1 MGTSENNQEKAQT
14 QTETISN
21 EESYLYYP
29 IRLQDEPNENLE
41 KAETEIEKKFAEL
54 LAAISDETLQLSEF
68 LIEEKRLIQELCE
81 LFREILKRLKMSFE
95 IPTKVVPEF
104 QGKAKKILLNDE
116 GHLLLILEGENVS
129 SKILEDYPPEVVLNV
144 IWNIIPALE
153 KSLKAYRRKISK
165 RVGIFERIKKE
176 LKSIHN
182 VFSSSE
188 QKQGDFLIIGNQE
201 LKSPL
206 SNDKTQNDYSSENVH

>member
-1 MGTSENNQEKAQT
+1 MGTPENNQEKPQTPENAQ
-14 QTETISN
+14 N

-29 IRLQDEPNENLE
+29 IKLQDESDENLE
-41 KAETEIEKKFAEL
+41 KTETEIEKKFAEL

-68 LIEEKRLIQELCE
+68 LVEEKRLIKELCE
-81 LFREILKRLKMSFE
+81 LLREILKRLKMSFE
-95 IPTKVVPEF
+95 IPIKVVPEF

-165 RVGIFERIKKE
+165 RVGIFEKMKKE
-176 LKSIHN
+176 LKNIQR

-188 QKQGDFLIIGNQE
+188 QKQGDVFIIGNQE

-206 SNDKTQNDYSSENVH
+206 SDDKTQNDYPSENGH

>member
-1 MGTSENNQEKAQT
+1 MGTPENSQEKAQT
-14 QTETISN
+14 QTE
-21 EESYLYYP
+21 ESYLYYP
-29 IRLQDEPNENLE
+29 IKLQDESDENLE
-41 KAETEIEKKFAEL
+41 KTETEIEKKFAEL

-68 LIEEKRLIQELCE
+68 LIEEKRLVQELCE
-81 LFREILKRLKMSFE
+81 LLREILKRLKMSFE
-95 IPTKVVPEF
+95 IPTRAVPEF

-116 GHLLLILEGENVS
+116 GHLLLILEGENVN

-153 KSLKAYRRKISK
+153 KSLKAYRKKISK
-165 RVGIFERIKKE
+165 RVGIFEKIKKE
-176 LKSIHN
+176 LKNIQK

-188 QKQGDFLIIGNQE
+188 HEQGDFLIIGNQE

-206 SNDKTQNDYSSENVH
+206 SEGKPQNESSSAENAH

>member
-1 MGTSENNQEKAQT
+1 MGTPENSQEKAQT
-14 QTETISN
+14 QTE
-21 EESYLYYP
+21 ESYLYYP
-29 IRLQDEPNENLE
+29 IKLQDESDENLE
-41 KAETEIEKKFAEL
+41 KTETEIEKKFAEL

-68 LIEEKRLIQELCE
+68 LIEEKRLVQELCE
-81 LFREILKRLKMSFE
+81 LLREILKRLKMSFE
-95 IPTKVVPEF
+95 IPTRAVPEF

-116 GHLLLILEGENVS
+116 GHLLLILEGENVN

-153 KSLKAYRRKISK
+153 KSLKAYRKKISK
-165 RVGIFERIKKE
+165 RVGIFEKIKKE
-176 LKSIHN
+176 LKNIQK

-188 QKQGDFLIIGNQE
+188 HEQGDFLIIGNHE

-206 SNDKTQNDYSSENVH
+206 SEDKPQNESSSAENTH